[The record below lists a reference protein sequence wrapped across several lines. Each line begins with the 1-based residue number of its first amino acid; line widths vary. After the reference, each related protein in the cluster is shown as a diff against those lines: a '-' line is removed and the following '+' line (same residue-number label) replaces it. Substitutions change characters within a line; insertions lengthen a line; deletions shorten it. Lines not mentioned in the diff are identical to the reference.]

1 MCSDP
6 REQIVIAFLKE
17 AEAVGERR
25 DDSGRLTDRR
35 KRYHRDKREFV
46 HHCSRDL
53 ERQAGFTNAAG
64 SSQGEE
70 AYVIMAQEMADCHDF
85 PATTDQ

>member
-1 MCSDP
+1 MRSDP

-25 DDSGRLTDRR
+25 DDRSWLTDRR
-35 KRYHRDKREFV
+35 KRYDSDKREFV
-46 HHCSRDL
+46 HHCSGDL
-53 ERQAGFTNAAG
+53 ERQARFTNPAG
-64 SSQGEE
+64 SSQGEQ
-70 AYVIMAQEMADCHDF
+70 AYVILSQEMADCRDF